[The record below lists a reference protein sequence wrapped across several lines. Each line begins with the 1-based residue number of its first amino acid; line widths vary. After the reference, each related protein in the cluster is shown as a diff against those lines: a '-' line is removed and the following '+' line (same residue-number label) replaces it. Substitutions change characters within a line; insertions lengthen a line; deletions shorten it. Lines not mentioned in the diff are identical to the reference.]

1 MLQVDITSCL
11 ILYVCILPKRKL
23 AVNSTALARH
33 RMLADKNAAF
43 AKVMNPEC
51 VGSALSC
58 KYRLKKRKPLSEYIF
73 QTMVSF
79 FSAYCI

>member
-11 ILYVCILPKRKL
+11 IFVCMHPPKAEVSRKQHC
-23 AVNSTALARH
+23 SRT
-33 RMLADKNAAF
+33 LADKNAAF

-58 KYRLKKRKPLSEYIF
+58 KYRLLQQKKPLSEYIF